1 VELAAAGREKMS
13 APLAG
18 AGPGGDE
25 HAVVRGGHT
34 ERRRARLVAVGP
46 GEDEADNNN
55 KIAVDNKIAGDEV
68 RCSRRMARKRRGMR
82 CLRGRRGGPRP
93 SGRSM

>member
-55 KIAVDNKIAGDEV
+55 KIAGDEV